1 MILNKETRIIKKNLI
16 HAHSFP
22 KSLSKL
28 EILKSYEYFG
38 QYGTILNSILIKKV
52 NSNTNKSTFSVYIT
66 FSDEKEA
73 AIAILCVDSLII
85 EGKIVRAFYGTTKY
99 CKYFLNNVAC
109 PNEHK
114 CIFLHKLVTD
124 EDIIINNDTKFSYD
138 DHLNLAKKILKLYN
152 VKFFRY
158 QKNKNSVFPPISFI
172 YYTEE
177 EKERLLESRKLG
189 YAKDKSNINND
200 SNKLSN
206 SNHKTSNNNSF
217 EISNSVFFNNNNIK
231 LSNNIININ
240 YVYKPFN
247 NLYVINQKDNK
258 AFYPEFIDKSYLP
271 IIFSNSIKHIL
282 FAKPFFMA
290 KKNIPLRKLEL
301 EYFKDDLDKYGIDG
315 YKLLEDCLF

>member
-16 HAHSFP
+16 HAHGFP

-73 AIAILCVDSLII
+73 AIAMLCVDSLII

-177 EKERLLESRKLG
+177 EKERLLESRNLG

-217 EISNSVFFNNNNIK
+217 EISNSVF
-231 LSNNIININ
+231 LIIT
-240 YVYKPFN
+240 
-247 NLYVINQKDNK
+247 
-258 AFYPEFIDKSYLP
+258 
-271 IIFSNSIKHIL
+271 IL
-282 FAKPFFMA
+282 
-290 KKNIPLRKLEL
+290 N
-301 EYFKDDLDKYGIDG
+301 
-315 YKLLEDCLF
+315 

>member
-16 HAHSFP
+16 HAHGFP

-66 FSDEKEA
+66 FSDQKEA

-271 IIFSNSIKHIL
+271 IIFNNSIKHIL

-315 YKLLEDCLF
+315 YKLLEGCLF

>member
-16 HAHSFP
+16 HAHGFP

-271 IIFSNSIKHIL
+271 IIFSNSIKRIL

-315 YKLLEDCLF
+315 YKLLEGCLF

>member
-16 HAHSFP
+16 HAHGFP

-52 NSNTNKSTFSVYIT
+52 NSNTNKSTFSVYIA

-177 EKERLLESRKLG
+177 EKERLLESRNLG

-315 YKLLEDCLF
+315 YKLLEGCLF

>member
-52 NSNTNKSTFSVYIT
+52 NSNTNKSTFSVYIA

-206 SNHKTSNNNSF
+206 SNHKTSNN
-217 EISNSVFFNNNNIK
+217 IMGPTIR
-231 LSNNIININ
+231 
-240 YVYKPFN
+240 P
-247 NLYVINQKDNK
+247 
-258 AFYPEFIDKSYLP
+258 
-271 IIFSNSIKHIL
+271 NSIR
-282 FAKPFFMA
+282 
-290 KKNIPLRKLEL
+290 N
-301 EYFKDDLDKYGIDG
+301 
-315 YKLLEDCLF
+315 

>member
-16 HAHSFP
+16 HAHGFP

-177 EKERLLESRKLG
+177 EKERLLESRNLG

-240 YVYKPFN
+240 YDYKPFN

-301 EYFKDDLDKYGIDG
+301 EYFKENLDKYGIDG
-315 YKLLEDCLF
+315 YKLLEGCLF

>member
-16 HAHSFP
+16 HAHGFP

-315 YKLLEDCLF
+315 YKLLEGCLF

>member
-16 HAHSFP
+16 HAHGFT

-177 EKERLLESRKLG
+177 EKERLLESRNLG

-271 IIFSNSIKHIL
+271 IIISNSIKHIL

>member
-16 HAHSFP
+16 HAHGFP

-52 NSNTNKSTFSVYIT
+52 NSNTNKSTFSVYIA

-124 EDIIINNDTKFSYD
+124 EDIIINN
-138 DHLNLAKKILKLYN
+138 AKKILKLYN

-177 EKERLLESRKLG
+177 EKERLLESRNLG

-206 SNHKTSNNNSF
+206 SNHKTSNN
-217 EISNSVFFNNNNIK
+217 IMGPTIR
-231 LSNNIININ
+231 
-240 YVYKPFN
+240 P
-247 NLYVINQKDNK
+247 
-258 AFYPEFIDKSYLP
+258 
-271 IIFSNSIKHIL
+271 NSIS
-282 FAKPFFMA
+282 
-290 KKNIPLRKLEL
+290 
-301 EYFKDDLDKYGIDG
+301 Y
-315 YKLLEDCLF
+315 

>member
-16 HAHSFP
+16 HAHGFP

-66 FSDEKEA
+66 FSDQKEA

-315 YKLLEDCLF
+315 YKLLEGCLF

>member
-16 HAHSFP
+16 HAHGFP

-52 NSNTNKSTFSVYIT
+52 NSNTNKSTFSVYIN

-177 EKERLLESRKLG
+177 EKERLLESRNLG

-315 YKLLEDCLF
+315 YKLLEGCLF

>member
-16 HAHSFP
+16 HAHGFP

-177 EKERLLESRKLG
+177 EKERLLESRNLG

-301 EYFKDDLDKYGIDG
+301 EYFKENLDKYGIDG
-315 YKLLEDCLF
+315 YKLLEGCLF

>member
-16 HAHSFP
+16 HAHGFP

-240 YVYKPFN
+240 YDYKPFN

-301 EYFKDDLDKYGIDG
+301 EYFKENLDKYGIDG
-315 YKLLEDCLF
+315 YKLLEGCLF

>member
-177 EKERLLESRKLG
+177 EKERLLESRNLG

>member
-16 HAHSFP
+16 HAHGFP

-66 FSDEKEA
+66 FSDQKEA

-177 EKERLLESRKLG
+177 EKERLLESRNLG

-315 YKLLEDCLF
+315 YKLLEGCLF

>member
-16 HAHSFP
+16 HAHGFP

-99 CKYFLNNVAC
+99 CNYFLNNVAC

-315 YKLLEDCLF
+315 YKLLEGCLF